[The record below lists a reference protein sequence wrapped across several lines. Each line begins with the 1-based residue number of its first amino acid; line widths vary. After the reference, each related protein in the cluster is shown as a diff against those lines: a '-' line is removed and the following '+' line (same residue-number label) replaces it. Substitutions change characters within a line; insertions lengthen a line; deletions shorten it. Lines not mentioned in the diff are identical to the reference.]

1 MIKEQTSRGKDGLF
15 KMVGEVTGRVT
26 RANAEPMNIKTTRSR
41 LEIRRNNFS
50 ARAVGEWNR
59 LSNEAKCV
67 DNVNIFKN
75 AIVPRET
82 THKETGGWPPRYPTR
97 STHLN

>member
-59 LSNEAKCV
+59 LSNEEKCV

-75 AIVPRET
+75 AIVPGKQPIRRPED
-82 THKETGGWPPRYPTR
+82 GRRDIPRDQNT
-97 STHLN
+97 